1 MVNVELLPK
10 VKSKGNLSLLDESLT
25 AFFCSNRCPGD
36 LILKTYD
43 LARVIRDAGV
53 PVIGGFQ
60 TPMERE
66 CLRLLLRGKQPVV
79 VCPARGIDNM
89 RISREW
95 RPALDDGRLLVLS
108 PFPATARRP
117 TAALAAQ
124 RNDLVADLAQRVFIA
139 HAATG
144 SKTEAFA
151 RNLASSGKPLLT
163 LDSPANANL
172 VEMEALVVSQE
183 EFAGSRARAPYS
195 VVRQPSNKSGSGDLS
210 GGRTMKDVSVHVST

>member
-1 MVNVELLPK
+1 MVNLELLPE
-10 VKSKGNLSLLDESLT
+10 VKSKGNLSLLDETLT
-25 AFFCSNRCPGD
+25 AMFCSNRCPGN

-43 LARVIRDAGV
+43 LARAMRDAGV

-66 CLRLLLRGKQPVV
+66 CLRLLLRGSQPVV

-89 RISREW
+89 RIPREW
-95 RPALDDGRLLVLS
+95 RPTLDDGRLLVLS

-117 TAALAAQ
+117 TAELAAQ

-139 HAATG
+139 HAAPG

-151 RNLASSGKPLLT
+151 HKLAETGKPLLT
-163 LDSPANANL
+163 LDSPGNASLLGMGARTVQL
-172 VEMEALVVSQE
+172 VGEYADRFDQYVRKHQS
-183 EFAGSRARAPYS
+183 AG
-195 VVRQPSNKSGSGDLS
+195 VKGD
-210 GGRTMKDVSVHVST
+210 